1 MRWLVPEILDVRIRQ
16 EAASL
21 AARFG
26 GRPASAN
33 SACDLVEALLAGE
46 EPISIAGFTMHDL
59 PSIWCTVVLH
69 FGLQQAETFALVAAA
84 APDLDPRFASLYA
97 LLHDDATL
105 NWFSAHLGLRLGGAE
120 VQRAAAPD
128 ARLRRERLMVPVQ
141 EQGVA
146 RCRDRD
152 ALRVHPHLASFLRGE
167 APAAEVAVLSANEIP
182 AHPEALADLDV
193 VMAAPSERPIVLMSG
208 TDRNGQREAIRDL
221 LARLG
226 RGLVIAPMPHAGKT
240 LLADAL
246 ADLVMLARLHRA
258 GLLLVAEPGTAH
270 GDVARLAHGH
280 VPVFVSATDEATWL
294 AALGPDS
301 ARLVIRDHQQGRE
314 SRLDGWREALASA
327 GLKAQQADLD
337 RVARRHRLGP
347 AEIDRAVRSLRLRVM
362 RGHADPVVNGEALMD
377 AAGQINRAE
386 FGSLAA
392 RLDRTADW
400 DSLVLPPTTHD
411 SLRDFAAAM
420 ANSARIFEDW
430 GFAAIG
436 RGRRGGVTALFTG
449 PSGTGKTM
457 AAGIIARHAG
467 YEIWRIDLS
476 GLVSKYIGET
486 EKNLERVFSAA
497 RAADVAI
504 FFDEADAI
512 FGTRSEVKD
521 AHDRYANIE
530 TAYLLQ
536 RLEDHDG
543 PVILASNIAANID
556 QAFLRRLDFVVE
568 FPVPDA
574 SLRVEI
580 WRRSLPVDAPLGDDI
595 DIAFLARQFT
605 FTGGDIRSVT
615 LDAAFRAARLG
626 TDIDMAVLLRAVSR
640 QLAKH
645 GRVPALAEFGRY
657 RGLMDQSV
665 AREAAE

>member
-1 MRWLVPEILDVRIRQ
+1 MRFLVPDILDRRIRQ
-16 EAASL
+16 EALSL

-26 GRPASAN
+26 GRPVSAN
-33 SACDLVEALLAGE
+33 APCDLVEALLAVD
-46 EPISIAGFTMHDL
+46 EPMSVADFKVSDL
-59 PSIWCTVVLH
+59 PPAWCVVVAH
-69 FGLQQAETFALVAAA
+69 FGLGQAETFALVAAA
-84 APDLDPRFASLYA
+84 APDLDPRYASLYA

-105 NWFSAHLGLRLGGAE
+105 NWFSPHLGLRLGGAD
-120 VQRAAAPD
+120 VQRATAID
-128 ARLRRERLMVPVQ
+128 GRLCRDRLLIPVH
-141 EQGVA
+141 EAGAA
-146 RCRDRD
+146 RCRDRTG
-152 ALRVHPHLASFLRGE
+152 LRSHPYLVSFLRNE
-167 APAAEVAVLSANEIP
+167 ALPACITVAPQAELQSEGN
-182 AHPEALADLDV
+182 ALADLDV
-193 VMAAPSERPIVLMSG
+193 VMAMPSARPIVLMSG
-208 TDRNGQREAIRDL
+208 TDRTGQRDAIRDL

-226 RGLVIAPMPHAGKT
+226 RGLVVAALPPAAKT
-240 LLADAL
+240 WTADTL
-246 ADLVMLARLHRA
+246 ADLEMLARLHRA
-258 GLLLVAEPGTAH
+258 GLLLVAEAGAAH
-270 GDVARLAHGH
+270 ADVARLAHGH
-280 VPVFVSATDEATWL
+280 VPVFVSAPDEAAWL
-294 AALGPDS
+294 TALGAEAAL
-301 ARLVIRDHQQGRE
+301 LVIRDHEHGRE
-314 SRLDGWREALASA
+314 TRQHRWREALAGA
-327 GLKAQQADLD
+327 GLVAQPEDLD

-347 AEIDRAVRSLRLRVM
+347 AEIGRAVRALSLQTM
-362 RGHADPVVNGEALMD
+362 RGRSEPVIDGEALMD
-377 AAGQINRAE
+377 AAAQINRAA
-386 FGSLAA
+386 FGPLAT

-411 SLRDFAAAM
+411 ALRDFAGAM

-430 GFAAIG
+430 GFAGVG

-457 AAGIIARHAG
+457 AAGIISRHAG

-486 EKNLERVFSAA
+486 EKNLERVFTAA
-497 RAADVAI
+497 RASDVAI
-504 FFDEADAI
+504 LFDEADAI

-556 QAFLRRLDFVVE
+556 QAFLRRLDFVIE

-574 SLRVEI
+574 ALRAEI
-580 WRRSLPVDAPLGDDI
+580 WRRSLPAKAPLGDDI

-605 FTGGDIRSVT
+605 FTGGDIRSVA

-626 TDIDMAVLLRAVSR
+626 TNIDMGLLLRSVSR

-645 GRVPALAEFGRY
+645 GRVPGLAEFGRY
-657 RGLMDQSV
+657 RALMDQPV

>member
-1 MRWLVPEILDVRIRQ
+1 MRFLVPEILDRRIRQ

-33 SACDLVEALLAGE
+33 APCDLVDALLATDQ
-46 EPISIAGFTMHDL
+46 PASIAGFTVNDL
-59 PSIWCTVVLH
+59 PPTWCIVVAH

-84 APDLDPRFASLYA
+84 APDLDPRYASLYA
-97 LLHDDATL
+97 LLQDDATM
-105 NWFSAHLGLRLGGAE
+105 NWFSAHLGLRLGGAD
-120 VQRAAAPD
+120 VQRAAAAD
-128 ARLRRERLMVPVQ
+128 GRLCRERLMIPVQ
-141 EQGVA
+141 EAGAA
-146 RCRDRD
+146 RCRDRNG
-152 ALRVHPHLASFLRGE
+152 LRVHPYLASFLRDE
-167 APAAEVAVLSANEIP
+167 PLPADITIVSQNEVLSERN
-182 AHPEALADLDV
+182 ALADLDV
-193 VMAAPSERPIVLMSG
+193 VMATPSARPIVLMSG
-208 TDRNGQREAIRDL
+208 TDRIGQREAIRDL

-226 RGLVIAPMPHAGKT
+226 RGLVIATMPQAGKT
-240 LLADAL
+240 WSADAL

-258 GLLLVAEPGTAH
+258 GLLLVTEAGAAH

-280 VPVFVSATDEATWL
+280 VPVFVSAPDEAAWL
-294 AALGPDS
+294 TAFGADTAS
-301 ARLVIRDHQQGRE
+301 LVIRDSEHCRE
-314 SRLDGWREALASA
+314 TRVHRWREALASA
-327 GLKAQQADLD
+327 GLDAQQADLD

-347 AEIDRAVRSLRLRVM
+347 AEIGRAVRSLSLQAM
-362 RGHADPVVNGEALMD
+362 RGQAEPVVDGEALMD
-377 AAGQINRAE
+377 AAGQINRAA
-386 FGSLAA
+386 FGPLAT
-392 RLDRTADW
+392 RLDRNADW
-400 DSLVLPPTTHD
+400 DSLVLPLVTHD
-411 SLRDFAAAM
+411 SLRDFAGAM

-430 GFAAIG
+430 GFAGVG

-457 AAGIIARHAG
+457 AAGIISRHAG

-486 EKNLERVFSAA
+486 EKNLERVFNAA
-497 RAADVAI
+497 RASDVAI
-504 FFDEADAI
+504 LFDEADAI

-556 QAFLRRLDFVVE
+556 QAFLRRLDFVIE
-568 FPVPDA
+568 FPIPDA
-574 SLRVEI
+574 SLRAEI
-580 WRRSLPVDAPLGDDI
+580 WRRSLPSEAPLGDDI
-595 DIAFLARQFT
+595 DIPFLARQFT

-615 LDAAFRAARLG
+615 LDAAFRAARLEIA
-626 TDIDMAVLLRAVSR
+626 IDMALLLRSVSR

-657 RGLMDQSV
+657 RALMDQPL

>member
-1 MRWLVPEILDVRIRQ
+1 MRFLVPEILDRRIRQ
-16 EAASL
+16 EAAGL

-33 SACDLVEALLAGE
+33 APCDLVDALLAAD
-46 EPISIAGFTMHDL
+46 EPASIADFTVSDL
-59 PSIWCTVVLH
+59 PPGWSTIVAH
-69 FGLQQAETFALVAAA
+69 FGLGQAETFALVAAA
-84 APDLDPRFASLYA
+84 APDLDPRYGSLYA

-105 NWFSAHLGLRLGGAE
+105 SWFSPHLGLRLGGAD
-120 VQRAAAPD
+120 VQRAAAPGG
-128 ARLRRERLMVPVQ
+128 RLCRERLMIPVQ
-141 EQGVA
+141 EAGPA
-146 RCRDRD
+146 RCRDRSG
-152 ALRVHPHLASFLRGE
+152 LRLHPHVASFLRGE
-167 APAAEVAVLSANEIP
+167 ALPADIAILPQHEVQAGST
-182 AHPEALADLDV
+182 ALADLDV
-193 VMAAPSERPIVLMSG
+193 VMAMPSARPIVLLSG
-208 TDRNGQREAIRDL
+208 TDRSGQREAVRDL

-226 RGLVIAPMPHAGKT
+226 RGLVIAATPQAAKT
-240 LLADAL
+240 WSTDAL

-258 GLLLVAEPGTAH
+258 GLLLVAEAGAAH
-270 GDVARLAHGH
+270 ADVARLAHGF
-280 VPVFVSATDEATWL
+280 VPVFVSAPDEAAWL
-294 AALGPDS
+294 TALGADAAP
-301 ARLVIRDHQQGRE
+301 LVIRDSEHCHEARLARWRDAL
-314 SRLDGWREALASA
+314 SRVGLDAP
-327 GLKAQQADLD
+327 QADLD

-347 AEIDRAVRSLRLRVM
+347 AEIGRAVRTLNLRAM
-362 RGHADPVVNGEALMD
+362 RGQTEPFIDGEALMD
-377 AAGQINRAE
+377 AAAQINRAE
-386 FGSLAA
+386 FGPLAT
-392 RLDRTADW
+392 RLDRNAHW

-411 SLRDFAAAM
+411 ALRDFAGAM

-486 EKNLERVFSAA
+486 EKNLERVFNAA
-497 RAADVAI
+497 RASDVAI
-504 FFDEADAI
+504 LFDEADAI

-556 QAFLRRLDFVVE
+556 QAFLRRLDFVIE

-574 SLRVEI
+574 SLRTEI
-580 WRRSLPVDAPLGDDI
+580 WRRSLPSAAPLGDDI

-626 TDIDMAVLLRAVSR
+626 TTIDMALLLRAVSR

-657 RGLMDQSV
+657 RTLLDQPI